1 MSLWPDTLQTK
12 WSIKGNKTVTI
23 VKWRNVKGII
33 QSRKIFM
40 RQKAIPCIVK
50 INGVMYHYCLI
61 LSFYEKLPFFNQT
74 IKKEIENYVARKWVC
89 AHTYSKEKRIIL
101 VNNDINQKNCESIGN
116 KIMNCVRLT
125 NSITRNVVFWCM
137 NRVTNIQLSEA
148 KNCVQSSFQII
159 LPMTSILHIS
169 IVSMYHIQ

>member
-1 MSLWPDTLQTK
+1 MTCPKKQPQPCPTLYPSIVWPDTLQTK

-89 AHTYSKEKRIIL
+89 AHKYSKEKRIIL
-101 VNNDINQKNCESIGN
+101 VNNDINQQKLWVNWKQNN
-116 KIMNCVRLT
+116 KLC
-125 NSITRNVVFWCM
+125 
-137 NRVTNIQLSEA
+137 
-148 KNCVQSSFQII
+148 
-159 LPMTSILHIS
+159 
-169 IVSMYHIQ
+169 